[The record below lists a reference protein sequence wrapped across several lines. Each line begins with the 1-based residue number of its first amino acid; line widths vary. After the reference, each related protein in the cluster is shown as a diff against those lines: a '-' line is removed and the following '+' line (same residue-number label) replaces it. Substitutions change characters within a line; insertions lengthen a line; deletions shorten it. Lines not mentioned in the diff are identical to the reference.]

1 MSFLVEMHYF
11 FSVKHVLLLLLVSQR
26 CWATPLDEQTNG
38 RGDEPDLELRL
49 GPIQSS
55 LPTSE
60 HIETPSFHPSKPQP
74 LKPSIAP
81 AYSLQPHLWPEW
93 AQGRQVVQPAEQP
106 FAHSPHS
113 HFTSLVANPQQ
124 GQPSVHPSMQFREEP
139 FIPKSTLLDTSDPD
153 LFTLAWPTRDKT
165 NLVGSSSQQYPLRLT
180 GERTPLSL
188 YDPYWSK
195 IEQISSAHFVPHD
208 NQKETNWRGM
218 SQFNKV
224 HPTLAR
230 YGLRPISKKPAPKRL
245 ELSRQMQERLEN
257 YKVKYLSKALPQPFR
272 DGVYNPLEALR
283 FKLRMKELA
292 TLKK

>member
-1 MSFLVEMHYF
+1 M
-11 FSVKHVLLLLLVSQR
+11 
-26 CWATPLDEQTNG
+26 
-38 RGDEPDLELRL
+38 
-49 GPIQSS
+49 
-55 LPTSE
+55 
-60 HIETPSFHPSKPQP
+60 
-74 LKPSIAP
+74 
-81 AYSLQPHLWPEW
+81 
-93 AQGRQVVQPAEQP
+93 
-106 FAHSPHS
+106 
-113 HFTSLVANPQQ
+113 
-124 GQPSVHPSMQFREEP
+124 
-139 FIPKSTLLDTSDPD
+139 LDTSDPD

-165 NLVGSSSQQYPLRLT
+165 NFVGSSSQQYPLRLT